1 MIIIITAAKIIA
13 LITLSVV
20 GAVFSGL
27 GLSELTT
34 NGDESIKD
42 NSESPSI
49 NLLVTE
55 EAERIEPFTPVS
67 NVDESIKDNS
77 ESPSKNLFVT
87 EEAGR
92 IEPFTPVSKVT
103 LDSST

>member
-1 MIIIITAAKIIA
+1 VVIIITAAKIIS
-13 LITLSVV
+13 IIILSLG

-34 NGDESIKD
+34 NVDESIKD
-42 NSESPSI
+42 DSESASK

-55 EAERIEPFTPVS
+55 ET
-67 NVDESIKDNS
+67 
-77 ESPSKNLFVT
+77 
-87 EEAGR
+87 GR